1 MNKKSADGRLS
12 NNHPVERGDRVLTE
26 AAVAVAGTKR
36 DEFILQPGPCCG
48 GEFGDDSRG
57 PGAQRGPF
65 LRPCPRRRFLSRGPV
80 KTQHGP
86 ACNPTIPMQK

>member
-57 PGAQRGPF
+57 PGAQRGPAPS
-65 LRPCPRRRFLSRGPV
+65 LKGSVLVAGSPPKISVPGVR
-80 KTQHGP
+80 
-86 ACNPTIPMQK
+86 